1 MIEPMEIG
9 SSPAEAMLVRRAY
22 SRISQAALENEIGDG
37 DDTAVKASLV
47 EVIPDTFRITLP
59 TKVGL

>member
-22 SRISQAALENEIGDG
+22 SMISQAALENEIGDR
-37 DDTAVKASLV
+37 DDTRSEGQSGRSDSWHL
-47 EVIPDTFRITLP
+47 
-59 TKVGL
+59 